1 MPVASNLH
9 WEQIPITPFP
19 TKTKTA
25 DVSGCWWII
34 VDYHFEPKG
43 TKCGFCSSTCKPLKN
58 WFALPQAWEPPQ
70 FLSGSRHWHWTS
82 TWTAL
87 FEKGYNK
94 TTCQNTCKQKNTTLF
109 HLFLNHSSKKKEKK
123 SLTCRRGRA
132 EERQVKPQVTEPSEE
147 KHTTAAPST
156 TCHLCPATIIEA
168 HSPAVG
174 LVTRGQ
180 TFNRNYYPTLC
191 SALSVNTNMIIKSI
205 HIN

>member
-109 HLFLNHSSKKKEKK
+109 HLFLNHSSKKKKK
-123 SLTCRRGRA
+123 KVWHA
-132 EERQVKPQVTEPSEE
+132 EEEEQKKDKWNHKWLSPQRKNTPLQ
-147 KHTTAAPST
+147 HQAP
-156 TCHLCPATIIEA
+156 
-168 HSPAVG
+168 
-174 LVTRGQ
+174 LVIYVLQ
-180 TFNRNYYPTLC
+180 P
-191 SALSVNTNMIIKSI
+191 
-205 HIN
+205 